1 MNSSFWGK
9 CFELLKLT
17 GGKGGKDKLPINQAN
32 ILVDSLNE
40 TLGMNKIALEICV
53 QPVWYIYVNLAN
65 TSYPV

>member
-40 TLGMNKIALEICV
+40 TLGMTQNCFRDMCTASLVYLC
-53 QPVWYIYVNLAN
+53 
-65 TSYPV
+65 